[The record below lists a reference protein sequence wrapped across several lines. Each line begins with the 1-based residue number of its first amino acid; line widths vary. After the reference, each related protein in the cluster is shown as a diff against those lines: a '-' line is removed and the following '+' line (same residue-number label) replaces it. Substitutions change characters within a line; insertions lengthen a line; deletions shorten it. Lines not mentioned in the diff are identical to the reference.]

1 MMKKL
6 SLQDLFEVYGFT
18 VKELENLDKPEKTL
32 MKKHNKQCNTDEL
45 SLNSSKCPY
54 YQTDFSGR
62 ISTYKSVFD
71 KIAKKPLTI

>member
-32 MKKHNKQCNTDEL
+32 KQCNTDEL